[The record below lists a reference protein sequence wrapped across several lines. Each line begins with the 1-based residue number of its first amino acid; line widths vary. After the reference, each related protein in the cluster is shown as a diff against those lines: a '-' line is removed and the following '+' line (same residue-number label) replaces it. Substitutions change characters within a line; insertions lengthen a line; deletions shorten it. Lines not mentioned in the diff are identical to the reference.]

1 MWRLERALA
10 EICGLAHVSL
20 QPSAGSHGEL
30 AGLLLTRAYHEDR
43 GEERTQGADARHRP
57 RDQPRLGDDGRLR
70 GGQGGDRRARR
81 RRPRRPALQGRRAGR
96 LPDAHQ
102 PQHAR
107 AVRRE
112 HRRDHPDGPRRRR
125 HPVLRRRQP
134 ERDHGSHAA
143 RRHGVR
149 HRPREP
155 PQVVLPAA
163 RRRRA
168 GSGADRGLRSHR
180 ALPAGPAPGSRR
192 GRRRRRPGVRPRS
205 RAPEV
210 DRPAARLC
218 GQLRRLRPLLRLH
231 HEPRRRRAHGGVG
244 DRGAERQ
251 LPARPAASG
260 ARRASTC
267 RSPST
272 ACCMHE
278 FVLSGAPGE
287 ARARRR
293 RRSTS
298 PSACSTSASTRR
310 PSTSRCWSTRR

>member
-10 EICGLAHVSL
+10 EICGLPPR
-20 QPSAGSHGEL
+20 QPPALGGLARGARRSAADPRLPRGS
-30 AGLLLTRAYHEDR
+30 R
-43 GEERTQGADARHRP
+43 GGATQGADARHRP
-57 RDQPRLGDDGRLR
+57 RDQPGLGDDGRLR

-81 RRPRRPALQGRRAGR
+81 RRPRRPALEGRRAGR

-112 HRRDHPDGPRRRR
+112 HRRDHPDGPRGGR

-134 ERDHGSHAA
+134 ERDHGPHAA

-149 HRPREP
+149 HRPRQP

-168 GSGADRGLRSHR
+168 GRGADRGLRSDR
-180 ALPAGPAPGSRR
+180 ALPAGAAAGSRR
-192 GRRRRRPGVRPRS
+192 GRRRRRACVRPRS

-210 DRPAARLC
+210 DRPAARLS

-231 HEPRRRRAHGGVG
+231 PEPRRRRARRGVG

-251 LPARPAASG
+251 LPARPAAG
-260 ARRASTC
+260 RARREVPAG
-267 RSPST
+267 RLRPPLP
-272 ACCMHE
+272 AR
-278 FVLSGAPGE
+278 VRPL
-287 ARARRR
+287 RARRR
-293 RRSTS
+293 
-298 PSACSTSASTRR
+298 SAS
-310 PSTSRCWSTRR
+310 SA

>member
-1 MWRLERALA
+1 MAPGARPGRDLRAAPRQPPALG
-10 EICGLAHVSL
+10 GLARGAGR
-20 QPSAGSHGEL
+20 SAPDARLSRGSGG
-30 AGLLLTRAYHEDR
+30 AA
-43 GEERTQGADARHRP
+43 TQGADARHRP
-57 RDQPRLGDDGRLR
+57 RDESRLGDDGRLR

-112 HRRDHPDGPRRRR
+112 HRRDHPDGPRRGR

-149 HRPREP
+149 HRPRQP

-168 GSGADRGLRSHR
+168 WSGADRGLRSHR
-180 ALPAGPAPGSRR
+180 ALPAGSAPGSRR
-192 GRRRRRPGVRPRS
+192 GRRRRHACVRSRS

-251 LPARPAASG
+251 LPARPAASRARREVPAGRLRPPVPARVRPLRG
-260 ARRASTC
+260 ARRGAS
-267 RSPST
+267 
-272 ACCMHE
+272 
-278 FVLSGAPGE
+278 
-287 ARARRR
+287 
-293 RRSTS
+293 
-298 PSACSTSASTRR
+298 SA
-310 PSTSRCWSTRR
+310 